1 MVRSVPMIQKPD
13 TFRTLIERLGGVSRF
28 AEKIGAGAFAA
39 KKMRD
44 RNSIA
49 VRHWPEVIAAS
60 HEAGLDLSTDDL
72 VGMKLRSEQE
82 RSRLLETEAAR

>member
-1 MVRSVPMIQKPD
+1 MSHKPD
-13 TFRTLIERLGGVSRF
+13 TFRTLIDRLGGVTRF

-49 VRHWPEVIAAS
+49 VRHWPTVIAAS
-60 HEAGLDLSTDDL
+60 HGDGIALTTDDL
-72 VGMKLRSEQE
+72 VAMKLRSEME
-82 RSRLLETEAAR
+82 RPQ